1 MLWFCL
7 AGWTVFVG
15 LALWW
20 SLHGGA
26 KPTVWVV
33 HPTGSPPPDAAGKFF
48 GWFDA
53 DVAFQR
59 IYPWALLGPYVA
71 LIALYHPWERGSL
84 RLSVPLNLAT
94 CVAFV
99 AASHAID
106 THTRRTLRNVTI
118 IKSEPAEG
126 SRGTNTFQ
134 IQITQ
139 TGPAGTLLARRV
151 LSSKANRTPQ
161 EFPDAGLTNLFGQLD
176 RGLEPPALPN
186 WSLGSTLL
194 DLLAYGAIVGLAH
207 SVHFY
212 RRFREREHRALSL
225 ESSLANARLNAL
237 RAQLQPHFLFNSL
250 NAIATLLRRDPRLAE
265 ATLMSLSELLR
276 LALSQSEKP
285 EHALREEMEFV
296 QRYLEIQQTR
306 FGDRLQVEQDIEP
319 ATLDCLVP
327 TLLLQPLVENAIR
340 HGIEPTDKAGVVR
353 LTARRQDANLMLTV
367 EDNGVG
373 LASTALD
380 LRRPTTSYFQASTAS
395 RPVDSQAG
403 SVVRPASGAGN
414 GIGLANLRAR
424 LEALYGA
431 RQTLDLI
438 SRPEGGLA
446 VRIEIPW
453 RPLTQPETPVD
464 S

>member
-1 MLWFCL
+1 M
-7 AGWTVFVG
+7 
-15 LALWW
+15 
-20 SLHGGA
+20 
-26 KPTVWVV
+26 WVV
-33 HPTGSPPPDAAGKFF
+33 HPTGSPQPAAAGKIF

-71 LIALYHPWERGSL
+71 LIALYHPLERGSL
-84 RLSVPLNLAT
+84 RLSGSLNLAT

-99 AASHAID
+99 AASHTID
-106 THTRRTLRNVTI
+106 TRTRRTLRNVTI

-126 SRGTNTFQ
+126 SQGTNTYR

-139 TGPAGTLLARRV
+139 TGPSTLLAQRV
-151 LSSKANRTPQ
+151 LSGKATRTPQ
-161 EFPDAGLTNLFGQLD
+161 EFTNAGLTNLFGQLD
-176 RGLEPPALPN
+176 CGLNPPVLPN
-186 WSLGSTLL
+186 WRLGSTLL
-194 DLLAYGAIVGLAH
+194 DLLAYGAIVGVAH

-212 RRFREREHRALSL
+212 RRFRERERRALSL

-250 NAIATLLRRDPRLAE
+250 NAIATLLRRDPHLAE

-276 LALSQSEKP
+276 LSLSRSEKP
-285 EHALREEMEFV
+285 ELALREEMEFV

-306 FGDRLQVEQDIEP
+306 FGDRLRVEQDIEP
-319 ATLDCLVP
+319 AALDCLVP
-327 TLLLQPLVENAIR
+327 CLLLQPLVENAIR
-340 HGIEPTDKAGVVR
+340 HGIEPADKAGVVR
-353 LTARRQDANLMLTV
+353 LTAHRQGANLLLTV

-373 LASTALD
+373 LADTAPD
-380 LRRPTTSYFQASTAS
+380 LRSLKTPSLRTEAASLPA
-395 RPVDSQAG
+395 DSQVG
-403 SVVRPASGAGN
+403 SVMRPASSEGS

-431 RQTLDLI
+431 CHALDLV

-453 RPLTQPETPVD
+453 RPQRQPETPVD